1 MTQEDTAA
9 SRSGG
14 HLSERSD
21 LSSVVVASAE
31 IELGVDDANS
41 LKEAADTIDDA
52 KEEEFDVIKL
62 PESTHTLLFTAP
74 IKSPAF
80 RFSFTIAALSILCLL
95 LALSNNIILRG
106 GGEIPANVGMAVKV
120 AQYASIFIAL
130 LMEEEIPT
138 GLYLLRRI
146 SKRYFKSKFPE
157 LCYHKFVASCILRIC
172 VGYLFLVNVLFIL
185 MRAREVLD
193 IFFDFIA
200 LQFLQQLDDI
210 AFNLARM
217 GVFSKSLRAETTNK
231 YFRTEFKKEVDKAE
245 KSRRI
250 SLFLIYVSRKQSRG
264 DYQCKSIT
272 VIIKDEVW
280 EESVVQVPGKDIEK
294 MVLIYPYFN
303 GHYNQDGSSHDGRP
317 VYVEQ
322 NKFDGTEFS
331 TKVPAQIKYC
341 KSIRAWVFTHEY
353 IQKSKSTRDDS
364 ACPWLLRSE
373 ETDVFDIEEVQGPWQ
388 IWAGVIGRTDVDIV
402 CNQCSVNAD
411 CNLNGVCKND
421 GKCECYN
428 DEEGVTFIGPHCEVR
443 LKDDCR
449 TIYGEL
455 YNDTWSVIPTPW
467 DDKGLWQSYDR
478 PVYRYQGGNPLIND
492 TDVVVLVYSGD
503 RWFGVRQRQG
513 ERLFSEEGQEFLKAA
528 ATNYHAFWDR
538 ALQNGTVVVSD
549 ATTKD
554 TPVGVDFYRIGER
567 GDQFGPYGAL
577 YPLQLNNQTGRG
589 VFRCTASRPFVY
601 ADALP
606 FPNITG
612 SGRRISH
619 TEELFDTYLWLG
631 DPN

>member
-1 MTQEDTAA
+1 L
-9 SRSGG
+9 GG
-14 HLSERSD
+14 D
-21 LSSVVVASAE
+21 DANY
-31 IELGVDDANS
+31 DANS
-41 LKEAADTIDDA
+41 LKEAAAAAADTIDDA

-80 RFSFTIAALSILCLL
+80 RFSFIIAALSIQCLL
-95 LALSNNIILRG
+95 LALSNNIILRD

-146 SKRYFKSKFPE
+146 PKAYFKSKFPE
-157 LCYHKFVASCILRIC
+157 LCYHKFVASCVLRIC

-250 SLFLIYVSRKQSRG
+250 SLFLKAIYFMNLIGLLCGQIYVSRKQSRG

-280 EESVVQVPGKDIEK
+280 EESVVKVPGKDVEK

-402 CNQCSVNAD
+402 CNECSEKAD

-428 DEEGVTFIGPHCEVR
+428 NEEGVTFIGPHCEVR

-478 PVYRYQGGNPLIND
+478 PVYRYQGGSPLIND
-492 TDVVVLVYSGD
+492 TMAS
-503 RWFGVRQRQG
+503 
-513 ERLFSEEGQEFLKAA
+513 FLSTA
-528 ATNYHAFWDR
+528 ATDGLVCVNVKGSAF
-538 ALQNGTVVVSD
+538 LVKKVKS
-549 ATTKD
+549 
-554 TPVGVDFYRIGER
+554 F
-567 GDQFGPYGAL
+567 
-577 YPLQLNNQTGRG
+577 
-589 VFRCTASRPFVY
+589 
-601 ADALP
+601 
-606 FPNITG
+606 
-612 SGRRISH
+612 
-619 TEELFDTYLWLG
+619 
-631 DPN
+631 